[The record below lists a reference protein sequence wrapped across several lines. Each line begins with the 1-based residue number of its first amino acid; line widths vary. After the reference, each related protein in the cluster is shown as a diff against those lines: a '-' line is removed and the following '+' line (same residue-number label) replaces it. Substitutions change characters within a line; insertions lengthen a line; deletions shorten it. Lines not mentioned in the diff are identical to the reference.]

1 MAPDPRGNP
10 SRQKTATAAAH
21 DCLLARG
28 EGRPRASAGAGPAG
42 GCRRRGEVGKSD
54 ASRGSGSAS
63 GRPVADR
70 GDRGALRGSAGAG
83 GQPRGDSGPGLPA
96 DTGGYSR
103 HGPDH
108 TRDRGRR
115 AAGTTGRPASGGS
128 PRPRGPGDVRRA
140 VDKCAGVCDNSVKPP
155 TPPRGGCAR
164 GPGGP
169 ALGPHPSTS
178 GVAAAYPKT
187 DPPSTLSSA
196 ECPDLSVFRRAL
208 TKGCF
213 FWTGRWQ
220 EEFTLTAKERP
231 CPALP
236 LYRLASL

>member
-1 MAPDPRGNP
+1 MVHA
-10 SRQKTATAAAH
+10 
-21 DCLLARG
+21 CLLARG
-28 EGRPRASAGAGPAG
+28 EGRPRQSAGAGPAG
-42 GCRRRGEVGKSD
+42 GCHRAGGVGKSD
-54 ASRGSGSAS
+54 ASRAPDTGP
-63 GRPVADR
+63 GRLVAGH
-70 GDRGALRGSAGAG
+70 GDRRAHPGSAGAAG
-83 GQPRGDSGPGLPA
+83 RPRGDCGRVLPG

-103 HGPDH
+103 RARDH

-208 TKGCF
+208 TSSSPTTC
-213 FWTGRWQ
+213 
-220 EEFTLTAKERP
+220 
-231 CPALP
+231 
-236 LYRLASL
+236 